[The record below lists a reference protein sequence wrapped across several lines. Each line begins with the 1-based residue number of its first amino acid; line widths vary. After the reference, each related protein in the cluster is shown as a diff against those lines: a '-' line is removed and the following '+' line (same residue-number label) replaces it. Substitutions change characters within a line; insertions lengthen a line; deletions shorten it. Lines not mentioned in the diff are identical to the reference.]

1 MNGVT
6 GLEWLKRNTNQS
18 LLTRASKLFCLAFLV
33 CAVVMTA
40 HAQSETATISGL
52 VTDSTGAVVV
62 GAEVQLQSVAQ
73 GTVQNTTT
81 NDSGIY
87 VFPSV
92 QPGQYQIRVHKPGF
106 KQVDFL
112 GLIVNVQDHIEQNF
126 GLQVGSVSESVTVEA
141 NGLNI
146 NTTDAS
152 VSTVVDRKFVENI
165 PLNGRSFQDLISM
178 TPGVVTQSPNT
189 SPSGAGSGGDFSVNG
204 QRTESN
210 YYTVD
215 GVSANVAP
223 GTGLG
228 YFGQPAVSGSV
239 PAGTAL
245 GTTQSLISVDA
256 LQEFR
261 VQGSSY
267 SAEFGRGPGGQ
278 FSLVTRSGTNDFH
291 GTAFDYL
298 RNGFFDAND
307 WFNDSLGVPKSALRQ
322 NDFGGT
328 LGGPILIP
336 HLYDGKDKTF
346 FFVSYEGL
354 RLTQPIAAATN
365 LLVPDTFMRQQA
377 PPTLQPILNAFPVQS
392 PNGIDYGTAEDP
404 SLAQFIG
411 AYSVPSKIDSTSVR
425 FDQTFGPKLFLFFR
439 FGNTLSSASSRNQ
452 FVLTQN
458 GINTQTYTLG
468 AASQLSSTINNDFR
482 LGYARSDSTIEG
494 TLDNFGGATPTNLAA
509 AFGAGSS
516 VGPALTMEIIV
527 PGTGYALLRDVTAS
541 SNRLRNWNL
550 VDTFSIVSGHHQFKV
565 GVDYRRITSPGS
577 SASPYITPLYFSAQQ
592 VLTNQPLLLSVVSSL
607 SATPIFN
614 ETAAFFQDEWHAAPR
629 LNISLGLRWEVDP
642 PPHGADGQDAYTL
655 LGSLSNPG
663 SVTLA
668 PRGTPL
674 WDTSWYNFSPR
685 MGLAWTARNTPGWE
699 TVVRAGG
706 GVFFDTNNQVAATGF
721 GYFGFLAE
729 AEYFGVGLPA
739 TPAQLNITPSVTPPY
754 TSAPIVA
761 FPQHLQ
767 LPYTLQWNIAVQ
779 QAIAKNQTLTL
790 TYLGAAGRRL
800 AGEQEL
806 SYGPLNPNFGTI
818 VYWLTGLTSDYDA
831 FQAQFQRS
839 FSHGVSALAS
849 YTWSHCIDFGST
861 YAALPETR
869 GNCDMD
875 VRHNFQ
881 GAVNWDLPN
890 VSGNKLAQA
899 LVNHWGLDGR
909 LIARA
914 AFPVTLYGNYLTD
927 PATGSQYYSN
937 LNLVPNQPIYVHGS
951 QYPGGRAINPAAFSY
966 PSGNDPGDAPRN
978 FVRGFGETQINMAV
992 RREFPITERLRL
1004 QFRAEAFNILNH
1016 PNFGYIDPYLYD
1028 PTFGQALYML
1038 NQNLSTVA
1046 SQYQQGGPRSMQFA
1060 LRFLF

>member
-1 MNGVT
+1 MPTFTCFRQSILVT
-6 GLEWLKRNTNQS
+6 AV
-18 LLTRASKLFCLAFLV
+18 LLAI
-33 CAVVMTA
+33 CAVVTLTSSLFLSPCA
-40 HAQSETATISGL
+40 FAQSESASVSGR
-52 VTDSTGAVVV
+52 VTDQDNLVMPDVEIEIKNADTGLSYTTKTNGDGFYSFAILSPGNYLMNVHR
-62 GAEVQLQSVAQ
+62 LQFRSVSV
-73 GTVQNTTT
+73 T
-81 NDSGIY
+81 GI
-87 VFPSV
+87 VL
-92 QPGQYQIRVHKPGF
+92 H
-106 KQVDFL
+106 
-112 GLIVNVQDHIEQNF
+112 VQDSVSRNF
-126 GLQVGSVSESVTVEA
+126 VLQVGSADVSITVTA
-141 NGLNI
+141 DQNNI
-146 NTTDAS
+146 NTQDAT
-152 VSTVVDRKFVENI
+152 VGTVVDRKFVENI

-223 GTGLG
+223 GTGSG

-354 RLTQPIAAATN
+354 HLTQPIAAATN
-365 LLVPDTFMRQQA
+365 LLVPDTFMREQA
-377 PPTLQPILNAFPVQS
+377 PATLQPILNAFPVQS
-392 PNGIDYGTAEDP
+392 PNGMDYGTAEDP

-425 FDQTFGPKLFLFFR
+425 LDQTFGPKLSLFFR
-439 FGNTLSSASSRNQ
+439 FGDTPSSASTRNLS
-452 FVLTQN
+452 VLTQN

-468 AASQLSSTINNDFR
+468 AVSQLSSTMNNDFR
-482 LGYARSDSTIEG
+482 LGYARSDSTLEG

-516 VGPALTMEIIV
+516 VDPGLTMEIVV

-550 VDTFSIVSGHHQFKV
+550 VDTFSIVSGRHQFKV

-577 SASPYITPLYFSAQQ
+577 SASPSITPVYFSAQQ
-592 VLTNQPLLLSVVSSL
+592 VLTNQPLLLSVVSYL

-674 WDTSWYNFSPR
+674 WHTSWYNFAPR
-685 MGLAWTARNTPGWE
+685 LGLAWTARNTPAWG

-721 GYFGFLAE
+721 GYLGFLAE

-779 QAIAKNQTLTL
+779 QAIATKQTLTL

-800 AGEQEL
+800 PGEQEL
-806 SYGPLNPNFGTI
+806 SYGSLNPNFDTI
-818 VYWLTGLTSDYDA
+818 EYWLTGLTSDYDA

-839 FSHGVSALAS
+839 VSHGVSALAS

-861 YAALPETR
+861 YEALPETR

-890 VSGNKLAQA
+890 VGGNKLAQA

-909 LIARA
+909 LIART
-914 AFPVTLYGNYLTD
+914 AFPVTLYGNYLID

-937 LNLVPNQPIYVHGS
+937 LSLVPNQPIYVHGS
-951 QYPGGRAINPAAFSY
+951 QYPGGRTINPAAFSY

-1060 LRFLF
+1060 LKFLF